1 MFTCPNKDLHSLY
14 LDGELPEEYRA
25 EYEKHVNGCPKC
37 QAELK
42 KLRGLNAILQ
52 ADSKNISLSGKD
64 MDGSFDRLQARLS
77 FKRVTRKPLEF
88 SKAREVF
95 KDVVIGAAAAAVIAV
110 IMPVKNQSATPNVA
124 AADFKPVAR
133 MTSFEMP
140 TNLQL
145 DGEVTPANAMSL
157 LSDDSGRK
165 EMTSLD
171 QAHDSLA
178 AAVMPFGTSLIRT
191 AANTDSSVSF
201 TSYDVFSPIEEQKV
215 QEPVKKDSG
224 FSLHFSSALFTL
236 DIGKDK

>member
-1 MFTCPNKDLHSLY
+1 
-14 LDGELPEEYRA
+14 
-25 EYEKHVNGCPKC
+25 
-37 QAELK
+37 
-42 KLRGLNAILQ
+42 
-52 ADSKNISLSGKD
+52 
-64 MDGSFDRLQARLS
+64 
-77 FKRVTRKPLEF
+77 
-88 SKAREVF
+88 
-95 KDVVIGAAAAAVIAV
+95 
-110 IMPVKNQSATPNVA
+110 
-124 AADFKPVAR
+124 
-133 MTSFEMP
+133 MTSFEIP

-145 DGEVTPANAMSL
+145 DGEVTPANAVSL

-215 QEPVKKDSG
+215 QEPVKKDNG